1 MSHLTNAYNINDDAS
16 FSQYPNLF
24 SLTSPTLDRVYA
36 TLLTGAARYGR
47 ATSTSKIGVVM
58 TECAFDVRAWNNGGA
73 PSAKRLGLNVTNIER
88 ISCPTGSSSVGTAIT
103 QLQNAVLKFRSAGVD
118 TVIVEGPPLLIFAGA
133 AESQGWHPKYLAS
146 SMSGGAALPGNM
158 PDAQAANVLGVGWF
172 SAIDVAGNRQ
182 PPRTAPQD
190 RCLTLLRAGGLTP
203 VAYNDL
209 VSAYTFCDSLFLYEA
224 ALKATNGNSDAAA
237 SQSKYV

>member
-1 MSHLTNAYNINDDAS
+1 M
-16 FSQYPNLF
+16 
-24 SLTSPTLDRVYA
+24 
-36 TLLTGAARYGR
+36 
-47 ATSTSKIGVVM
+47 
-58 TECAFDVRAWNNGGA
+58 
-73 PSAKRLGLNVTNIER
+73 
-88 ISCPTGSSSVGTAIT
+88 
-103 QLQNAVLKFRSAGVD
+103 
-118 TVIVEGPPLLIFAGA
+118 IFAGA

-190 RCLTLLRAGGLTP
+190 RCLALLRAGGLTP

-237 SQSKYV
+237 ITAAVEAMGDRYVSASALEGRVRFGHARHDVTIYARPWAWEPGCKCFSYTSEPGFTMP